1 MGDVTL
7 GAIILTGGAS
17 SRMGVDKA
25 EAQWLGVR
33 AVDRVAAIAADCGA
47 NPVITAGARDYGLA
61 FVADDAVGGGPVGGV
76 MAGVRALGA
85 LGCTRALILAVD
97 APTLW
102 AQDLAALL
110 DAPDPGAAFI
120 DLHLPMVLSLA
131 AMPDDVL
138 ASWPLA
144 RLADRAGVH
153 RFACPQDSLARVR
166 GANTPTERD
175 ALISRLEQAPPRDPA
190 SARGG

>member
-1 MGDVTL
+1 MTL

-25 EAQWLGVR
+25 EALWLGVR

-47 NPVITAGARDYGLA
+47 EPVITVGARDHGLA

-76 MAGVRALGA
+76 IAGARALKA
-85 LGCTRALILAVD
+85 AGCTRALILAVD

-102 AQDLAALL
+102 AADLAVLL
-110 DAPDPGAAFI
+110 AAPEPGAAFTG
-120 DLHLPMVLSLA
+120 LHLPMVLSLA
-131 AMPDDVL
+131 AMPDDAL

-144 RLADRAGVH
+144 RLADRAGV
-153 RFACPQDSLARVR
+153 RRYECPQDSLARVR
-166 GANTPTERD
+166 GANTPAERD
-175 ALISRLEQAPPRDPA
+175 ALISRLEQEPPRDPA
-190 SARGG
+190 SVRGG

>member
-1 MGDVTL
+1 MTL

-17 SRMGVDKA
+17 SRMGADKA

-47 NPVITAGARDYGLA
+47 DPAITVGARDYGLT
-61 FVADDAVGGGPVGGV
+61 FIADDEVGGGPVGGV
-76 MAGVRALGA
+76 IAGVRALGV

-102 AQDLAALL
+102 AADLALL
-110 DAPDPGAAFI
+110 LEAPEPGAAFI
-120 DLHLPMVLSLA
+120 GLHLPMVLSLA
-131 AMPDDVL
+131 AMPDDALV
-138 ASWPLA
+138 SWPLA

-153 RFACPQDSLARVR
+153 RYACPQDSLARVR
-166 GANTPTERD
+166 GANTPAERD
-175 ALISRLEQAPPRDPA
+175 ALLSRLEKAPPRGPA